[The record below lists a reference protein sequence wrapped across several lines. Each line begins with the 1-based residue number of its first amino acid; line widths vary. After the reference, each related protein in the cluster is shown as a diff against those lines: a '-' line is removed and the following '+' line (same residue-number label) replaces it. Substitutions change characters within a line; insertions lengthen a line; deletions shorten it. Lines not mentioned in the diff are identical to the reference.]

1 MLKRKAFQIFT
12 IVTALVLF
20 SAYVVYSQFKQSGT
34 VASSSKSLVLTNR
47 GLPEKT
53 NSIAATKSSTNS
65 SPSVR
70 STATNSGSSG
80 KKPELFFPGSKSSAV
95 FVPQPQASGK

>member
-1 MLKRKAFQIFT
+1 MLKRRAFQILT
-12 IVTALVLF
+12 IVVALVLL
-20 SAYVVYSQFKQSGT
+20 SAYVVYSQLKQSGI

-47 GLPEKT
+47 GFIEKT
-53 NSIAATKSSTNS
+53 NPAVTTKSSTNS
-65 SPSVR
+65 SPALR
-70 STATNSGSSG
+70 SAATNSGSPG